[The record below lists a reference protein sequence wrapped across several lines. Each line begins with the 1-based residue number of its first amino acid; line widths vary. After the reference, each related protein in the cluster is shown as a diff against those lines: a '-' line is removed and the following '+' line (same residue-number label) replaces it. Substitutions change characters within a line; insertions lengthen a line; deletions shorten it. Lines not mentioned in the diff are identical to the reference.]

1 MTQVQF
7 EGRRDI
13 YIKIYKYN
21 NNSGKIFKE
30 TEKMK
35 KRINFGEENIWI
47 YVSVSLD
54 FIRLL

>member
-35 KRINFGEENIWI
+35 KRINFGEENI
-47 YVSVSLD
+47 
-54 FIRLL
+54 